1 MKKPKVSISVKVFP
15 ELLSTVFSV
24 FFFLSLVRETEWVRK
39 SLWVAKQ
46 FKDNEWWC
54 VLRPSLIQLPHS
66 SVQRDWFSGG
76 RHPQPAWVTQRR
88 EGSCK
93 KKKKEA
99 ALGSCVKS
107 YLSIRQ
113 GDSVALFMNGD
124 WCRPCLCNAKCSWN
138 DFFRI
143 LYQREKYDGIKHSL
157 IISLKEPEATTKSE
171 LKVTPPLNVM
181 KYLRGPNNSYEA
193 FSTEKEN
200 KKRHFR
206 AENMDK
212 NPDTVRSDIYLCRLQ
227 C

>member
-1 MKKPKVSISVKVFP
+1 MVCLKTIFNSVA
-15 ELLSTVFSV
+15 S
-24 FFFLSLVRETEWVRK
+24 FFCAERLI
-39 SLWVAKQ
+39 LWWEA
-46 FKDNEWWC
+46 
-54 VLRPSLIQLPHS
+54 S
-66 SVQRDWFSGG
+66 SAGVGHTAEGG
-76 RHPQPAWVTQRR
+76 LMQ
-88 EGSCK
+88 E

-200 KKRHFR
+200 KKRHFH